1 MSTSPRRWPVTS
13 ARSGKE
19 GGTLVAARGIRRWG
33 GKGRGGCGGVVD
45 GASRARCAWKSRFCI
60 TYSSPCLGANPL
72 AHKQGEPQFPFKGT
86 LTPTPF
92 LQADQF
98 AGLGGSLAVIKYL
111 SSWPVVSC
119 DKPQSSI

>member
-1 MSTSPRRWPVTS
+1 MSTSPYSWPVTS

-19 GGTLVAARGIRRWG
+19 GGTLVAARGVRRW
-33 GKGRGGCGGVVD
+33 GVVD

-92 LQADQF
+92 LPTDQS